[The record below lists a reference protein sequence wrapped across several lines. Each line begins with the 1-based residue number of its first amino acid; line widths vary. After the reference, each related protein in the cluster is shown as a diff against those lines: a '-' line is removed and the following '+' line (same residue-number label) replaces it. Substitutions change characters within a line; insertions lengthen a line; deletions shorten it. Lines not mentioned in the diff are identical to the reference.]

1 MGIPAFRQI
10 GESIRIAIRALA
22 ANKLRALLTML
33 GIIIGVA
40 AVISLMSVGR
50 GAQAAVTERIQGLGT
65 NLLFIRPGTANTGG
79 IRQGFGSAQTLSLDD
94 ADAIATQVTSV
105 VGVAPEIGGGAQLV
119 ASGQNWS
126 SRVTGTTED
135 YPEVRNFHPA
145 LGDFF
150 TKQNVEA
157 RARVIVLGSVVAQNL
172 FGDLDPVGET
182 VRISLFGRAGTNF
195 RVIGVMETKGGTGLG
210 NQDDQVFVPVTAYQT
225 RLAPTRTVRGS
236 FTVSTIN
243 VEVADAALMPTAV
256 QEIAA
261 LLRQRHRVNQDD
273 FTIQSQEDFLSTAA
287 QVTGIMTVL
296 LGAIAGI
303 SLVVG
308 GIGIMNIMLVSVTE
322 RTREIGIRKAVGAR
336 RRDILLQFLVEATV
350 VSLLGGLIGMGLGL
364 GLSRLLAGVNFNGQ
378 KLTTLVTAD
387 AVILSFTV
395 SAAVGLFFGIYPAM
409 RAARL
414 SPIEALRYE

>member
-1 MGIPAFRQI
+1 MSMA
-10 GESIRIAIRALA
+10 ESLRVALA
-22 ANKLRALLTML
+22 SLLANKLRSALTML

-65 NLLFIRPGTANTGG
+65 NLLFIRPGASQQGG
-79 IRQGFGSAQTLSLDD
+79 IRQGQGSAQTLSLDD
-94 ADAIATQVTSV
+94 ADAIAQQVPAV

-126 SRVTGTTED
+126 TRVLGTTDE
-135 YPEVRNFHPA
+135 YPDVRNFRPA
-145 LGDFF
+145 VGEFF
-150 TKQNVEA
+150 TRQNVEG
-157 RARVIVLGSVVAQNL
+157 RARVVVLGNNVAQNL
-172 FGDLDPVGET
+172 FGELDPVGEQ
-182 VRISLFGRAGTNF
+182 VRISLFGRPGVTF
-195 RVIGVMETKGGTGLG
+195 RVIGVMEPKGGTGFG
-210 NQDDQVFVPVTAYQT
+210 NQDDQVFVPLTTYHT
-225 RLAPTRTVRGS
+225 RLAPARTVRGS
-236 FTVSTIN
+236 YTVSTIN
-243 VEVADAALMPTAV
+243 VQLADAADMPGAV

-273 FTIQSQEDFLSTAA
+273 FTIQSQEDFLATAA
-287 QVTGIMTVL
+287 QVTGVMTIL

-350 VSLLGGLIGMGLGL
+350 VSLLGGLIGMGLGM
-364 GLSRLLAGVNFNGQ
+364 GLSRVLSGVELNGQ
-378 KLTTLVTAD
+378 RLTTLVTPD

-395 SAAVGLFFGIYPAM
+395 SAAIGLFFGISPAM

-414 SPIEALRYE
+414 RPIEALRYE

>member
-1 MGIPAFRQI
+1 MNVV
-10 GESIRIAIRALA
+10 ESMRIAVRALG

-33 GIIIGVA
+33 GIIIGVS

-65 NLLFIRPGTANTGG
+65 NLLFIRPGSTQQAGVRAGG
-79 IRQGFGSAQTLSLDD
+79 GSAQTLSLED
-94 ADAIATQVTSV
+94 AQAIADQVPTV
-105 VGVAPEIGGGAQLV
+105 VGVAPEIGSPAQLV
-119 ASGQNWS
+119 AGGQNWS
-126 SRVTGTTED
+126 SRVLGTTED
-135 YPEVRNFHPA
+135 YAAVRNA
-145 LGDFF
+145 TIANGDFI
-150 TKQNVEA
+150 TRQNLDG
-157 RARVIVLGSVVAQNL
+157 RSRVVVLGATVADNL
-172 FGDLDPVGET
+172 FGDSDPINEQ
-182 VRISLFGRAGTNF
+182 VRISLFGRQGTSF
-195 RVIGVMETKGGTGLG
+195 RVIGVMEKKGGSGMG
-210 NQDDQVFVPVTAYQT
+210 NQDDQVFIPLTTYHT
-225 RLAPTRTVRGS
+225 RLTTARTVRGS
-236 FTVSTIN
+236 YQVSTIN
-243 VEVADAALMPTAV
+243 VQVADAAVMQDAV
-256 QEIAA
+256 QEIGA

-273 FTIQSQEDFLSTAA
+273 FTIQSQEDFLATAA
-287 QVTGIMTVL
+287 QVTGVMTVL

-350 VSLLGGLIGMGLGL
+350 VSVLGGLIGMGIGV
-364 GLSRLLAGVNFNGQ
+364 GLSQLLSGIDLNGQ
-378 KLTTLVTAD
+378 RLTTLVTAD

-414 SPIEALRYE
+414 RPIEALRYE